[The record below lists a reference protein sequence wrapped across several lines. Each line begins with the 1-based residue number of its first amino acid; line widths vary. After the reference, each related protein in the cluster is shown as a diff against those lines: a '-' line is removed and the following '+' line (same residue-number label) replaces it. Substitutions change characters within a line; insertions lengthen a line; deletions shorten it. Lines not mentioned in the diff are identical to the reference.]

1 MTIILESQ
9 THLVKQITQL
19 IKKNKITPQQFRS
32 LTVLSDKWIHDS
44 VEAGELQDVTL
55 SDCKVA
61 FQAQT

>member
-9 THLVKQITQL
+9 TQLVKQITQL

-32 LTVLSDKWIHDS
+32 LTVLSDKWIHTS